1 MDLFYPQEWIIKFLG
16 PQFGSS
22 KWIDPINLGPSGGAW
37 WEMCFSQVRE
47 GRSKFSKLLILAAF
61 LGSFF
66 LMATMAPARSWCRPS
81 FTKKCHFGWAMQ
93 QDLLMASRSNAESA
107 NVRMVE
113 RGTSSLMGV
122 SLQMQLLTGCFDYL
136 NTVPIYLLLQQI
148 PTQNPICRKLTGC
161 KLGDPEKK
169 EVLVR
174 IHISVTMIPS
184 WTAVS
189 GYFNLGNPM
198 ENHHF

>member
-1 MDLFYPQEWIIKFLG
+1 MDRSNKPGSVGGRMVGNVFLQSQG
-16 PQFGSS
+16 GKIQIFQASDSS
-22 KWIDPINLGPSGGAW
+22 CLSGI
-37 WEMCFSQVRE
+37 V
-47 GRSKFSKLLILAAF
+47 
-61 LGSFF
+61 FF